1 MSYLEITITNLNCA
15 LQNIQNGLTCFC
27 KSCMLR
33 CMFFNITFQI
43 ATGIFFLLEGI
54 KIAVLQ
60 RAHFKENNEN
70 IKLRAC
76 KI

>member
-1 MSYLEITITNLNCA
+1 
-15 LQNIQNGLTCFC
+15 
-27 KSCMLR
+27 MLR

-60 RAHFKENNEN
+60 RAYFKENNKN
-70 IKLRAC
+70 IKFEHVKYSLSIKENWNNKKYNNTEHQYTIDALA
-76 KI
+76 